1 MYSFDSRVRFSET
14 EEDGTL
20 SIQGM
25 MNYLQDCS
33 GFQSE
38 DAGVG
43 VRHLAGLHR
52 AWFVYSWNIV
62 IDRMPVLGERIRI
75 STWPN
80 RFRGIFGYR
89 NFTIQDESG
98 EYLVRAESVWFY
110 VDTDPG
116 APIKAPEEE
125 TAPYGSL
132 EERLDM
138 PEKPGKIRIPDMG
151 EECDPV
157 TVMPHHLDT
166 NHHVNNAQYV
176 EMARECLPED
186 FRIFRIC
193 AEYRKAAK
201 LGDVIFPLAAKTGD
215 GYVVSLKSEA
225 GEAYANIMLTGH

>member
-110 VDTDPG
+110 VDTDTG
-116 APIKAPEEE
+116 APIKA
-125 TAPYGSL
+125 
-132 EERLDM
+132 
-138 PEKPGKIRIPDMG
+138 PDMG

>member
-110 VDTDPG
+110 VDTDTG

-151 EECDPV
+151 EAFHPYLSN
-157 TVMPHHLDT
+157 MW
-166 NHHVNNAQYV
+166 
-176 EMARECLPED
+176 
-186 FRIFRIC
+186 
-193 AEYRKAAK
+193 KALEFLHPK
-201 LGDVIFPLAAKTGD
+201 GI
-215 GYVVSLKSEA
+215 Y
-225 GEAYANIMLTGH
+225 

>member
-1 MYSFDSRVRFSET
+1 MVCLLLEYRHRP
-14 EEDGTL
+14 
-20 SIQGM
+20 
-25 MNYLQDCS
+25 
-33 GFQSE
+33 
-38 DAGVG
+38 DAVAGG
-43 VRHLAGLHR
+43 ENPDFHLAQ
-52 AWFVYSWNIV
+52 
-62 IDRMPVLGERIRI
+62 PV
-75 STWPN
+75 
-80 RFRGIFGYR
+80 RGIFGYR

-110 VDTDPG
+110 VDTDTG

-151 EECDPV
+151 EACDPV